1 MDSNSNGIKQEVIR
15 ELEYFIGIMGKPCYN
30 QNIEE
35 RQGKEEVTE
44 NGLWAFSNKYVTMK
58 NRMEM
63 IGNRI
68 KIFRE
73 HSGFTQKNIADYLE
87 VDQDFVSMVEKGKQ
101 VLTVDLLEKLA
112 DLFGVSFD
120 AFEEEKTDIRVLSF
134 ALRASEIDETD
145 METIRVINRIALNSR
160 FMRELLEKRK
170 EHG

>member
-1 MDSNSNGIKQEVIR
+1 
-15 ELEYFIGIMGKPCYN
+15 
-30 QNIEE
+30 
-35 RQGKEEVTE
+35 
-44 NGLWAFSNKYVTMK
+44 MK